1 MVGSDREKMASP
13 SGSPPSVVT
22 KWKWKAEVLLSLHN
36 LIALP
41 LTLTMNMMTGLRMMS
56 FEFKKL
62 D

>member
-1 MVGSDREKMASP
+1 MVGSGREKMASP

-22 KWKWKAEVLLSLHN
+22 KWRWKAEALLRLHN

-41 LTLTMNMMTGLRMMS
+41 LTLTMNMMMELRMMFS
-56 FEFKKL
+56 EFRNQ